1 MIRSLLR
8 EPLVHFFAV
17 GVILFAGYSLLTG
30 GADSGAD
37 RLIQVTETE
46 VQWLASTWQSRWQR
60 PPTEDELRGLVDA
73 YIREEVLYR
82 EALSVGLDRDDQVI
96 RRRLVQKLEFITED
110 LASQVQPSEVELQT
124 FFQENVERYR
134 VPERRS
140 FQHVYFNLDRRGASA
155 EQDAE
160 LVLERLRAESPY
172 ISQAI
177 VLGDRFMLQY
187 EYRDLGEQEVAR
199 SFGSRFAT
207 DLFDAE
213 PGEWQG
219 PVLSGY
225 GLHLVQVTSLT
236 EGRVPDL
243 SEVRDAV
250 LLDYG
255 TDARDR
261 ASQLLYDNLRI
272 QYDIEIDEEAIRAR
286 ALQQNRVSGSP

>member
-1 MIRSLLR
+1 M
-8 EPLVHFFAV
+8 
-17 GVILFAGYSLLTG
+17 
-30 GADSGAD
+30 
-37 RLIQVTETE
+37 
-46 VQWLASTWQSRWQR
+46 
-60 PPTEDELRGLVDA
+60 DA